1 MLTELDRSVIIA
13 VSCGFVGGLS
23 QAILDYFLSI
33 KLDKQIRSFKDSI
46 AIGSFFGICMGIIM
60 GVMTSVEFSWD
71 INISLT
77 EINRDNILMGFLLLL
92 IPFLNRLF
100 LYLSSSKKTT

>member
-23 QAILDYFLSI
+23 QAFLDYFLSI

-46 AIGSFFGICMGIIM
+46 ALGLFFGVC
-60 GVMTSVEFSWD
+60 VFRY
-71 INISLT
+71 IS
-77 EINRDNILMGFLLLL
+77 
-92 IPFLNRLF
+92 
-100 LYLSSSKKTT
+100 